1 MKIVFMGTPDFAVA
15 SLKILV
21 EHKYD
26 IVGVITSTD
35 KYGGRGGKVL
45 MESAVKKYAVS
56 QGLYVMQ
63 PKNLKAPEFNAE
75 LKALNADVQIVVAF
89 RMLPEMVWNMPPM
102 GTYNLHG
109 SLLPKYRGA
118 APINWSVINGDTE
131 TGVTTFKLKHEIDT
145 GAIALQK
152 RLPIHLTDNVGDVHD
167 RMMAVGATAVLET
180 VQMIENETVVL
191 TKQDDALKSKAPKI
205 YTETCEINFD
215 QETKKVYDF
224 IRGLSPYPVAW
235 TTLHGKKL
243 KIYNAEIYQ
252 PEITDDETQIT
263 VKPVSDLSPGSVSS
277 NGKNE
282 ILVDCN
288 DGQLSIKELQ
298 LSGKKRMDVSS
309 FLNGYNWLSNSQK

>member
-1 MKIVFMGTPDFAVA
+1 MKIIFMGTPQFAVE
-15 SLKILV
+15 SLKVLV
-21 EHKYD
+21 ENKYD

-45 MESAVKKYAVS
+45 MESAVKKYAQN
-56 QGLYVMQ
+56 QGLYIMQ
-63 PKNLKAPEFNAE
+63 PKNLKSPEFNAE
-75 LKALNADVQIVVAF
+75 LKSLEADLQIVVAF

-118 APINWSVINGDTE
+118 APINWAVINGDIE

-152 RLPIHLTDNVGDVHD
+152 RLPIYITDNVGDVHD
-167 RMMAVGATAVLET
+167 RMMEVGAAAVLET
-180 VQMIENETVVL
+180 VQMIENDTVVL
-191 TKQDDALKSKAPKI
+191 AKQDDALKSKAPKI
-205 YTETCEINFD
+205 FTETCEINFN
-215 QETKKVYDF
+215 QESKKVYDF

-235 TTLHGKKL
+235 TMLHNKKL
-243 KIYNAEIYQ
+243 KIYKADIYK
-252 PEITDDETQIT
+252 PEITDDESETP
-263 VKPVSDLSPGSVSS
+263 VKLVGDLSPGSISS

-282 ILVDCN
+282 ILIDCN
-288 DGQLSIKELQ
+288 DGQLSLKEIQ

-309 FLNGYNWLSNSQK
+309 FLNGYNWLNNSQ